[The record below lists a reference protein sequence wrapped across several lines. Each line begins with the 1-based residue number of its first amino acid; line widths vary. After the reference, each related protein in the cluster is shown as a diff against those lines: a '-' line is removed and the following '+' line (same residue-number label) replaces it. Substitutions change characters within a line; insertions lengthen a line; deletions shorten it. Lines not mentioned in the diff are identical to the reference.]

1 MNPIAIWLSENKLAA
16 SLAAAFLLCTGV
28 TGWMTYGAW
37 EGYVTASQDYAGAV
51 AKLTKLN
58 QQNPFPSEANRAQFE
73 STLISEQS
81 EIDSLLKS
89 LQAYRIPAFNDL
101 EKAKP
106 HDRPQL
112 FQDALRSQV
121 TAVRTAAAAK
131 GVMVPLGFYLGLEE
145 YENRPPTP
153 EEAQGLSKQLT
164 ALNWI
169 AEKLVSHQG
178 LILSEFSR
186 GLPAPAPKSV
196 EALKKTA
203 PAAGDKP
210 KATYES
216 LGSVKTSF
224 RCDPSSLRDFLN
236 DLSSA
241 PYFFVIESI
250 LVQNSVGE
258 PPRRNAPPQV
268 ETQTPAT
275 AEGVTPVQRLPIIVG
290 RELINASLKIR
301 FLEFNTPPTP
311 PQQQQPQQHQRVV
324 K

>member
-16 SLAAAFLLCTGV
+16 SLTAAFLLCTGV
-28 TGWMTYGAW
+28 AGWMTYSAW
-37 EGYVTASQDYAGAV
+37 EGYATASQEYTDIV

-58 QQNPFPSEANRAQFE
+58 QQNPFPSEANRTQFQ
-73 STLISEQS
+73 STLVSEQS
-81 EIDSLLKS
+81 EIDNLLKS

-106 HDRPQL
+106 QDRPQL
-112 FQDALRSQV
+112 FQDALRNQV
-121 TAVRTAAAAK
+121 TTAKTTATAN
-131 GVMVPLGFYLGLEE
+131 GVTVPLGFYLGLEE

-178 LILSEFSR
+178 LILSEFAR
-186 GLPAPAPKSV
+186 GLTAPAVKSV
-196 EALKKTA
+196 DTLKKTL
-203 PAAGDKP
+203 PPAGDKS
-210 KATYES
+210 KAPYES

-236 DLSSA
+236 DISSA

-250 LVQNSVGE
+250 QVQNSVGE
-258 PPRRNAPPQV
+258 PPRRNAPTLPT
-268 ETQTPAT
+268 TQTPST
-275 AEGVTPVQRLPIIVG
+275 ADGQNPAQRLPIIVG
-290 RELINASLKIR
+290 RELINVSLKIR
-301 FLEFNTPPTP
+301 LLEFNQPPP
-311 PQQQQPQQHQRVV
+311 PQQPPQPQGAV